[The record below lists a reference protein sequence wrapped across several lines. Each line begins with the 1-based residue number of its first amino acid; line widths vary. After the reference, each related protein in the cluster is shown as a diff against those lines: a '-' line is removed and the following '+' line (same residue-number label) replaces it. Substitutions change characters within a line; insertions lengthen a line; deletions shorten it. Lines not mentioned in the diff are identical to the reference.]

1 MTNIYLQEFTVQ
13 KTVFMTIF
21 IQKNYFNNSL
31 IISLNILQDNSRQR
45 TWVYCPVMCMLLL
58 LL

>member
-31 IISLNILQDNSRQR
+31 IISLNILQYNSGKR

>member
-31 IISLNILQDNSRQR
+31 IISLNILQYNSGQR
-45 TWVYCPVMCMLLL
+45 TWVYCRVMCMLLL